1 VVFALKD
8 RISIGVALLAA
19 LTILVAI

>member
-8 RISIGVALLAA
+8 RQSLAVGLLAA
-19 LTILVAI
+19 LTVALAI